1 MILIYWLEAARRARE
16 IAAGASL
23 TVARDNDKN
32 PVVALREI
40 SEETISLTALRES
53 IIKGMQR
60 NFELVER
67 LKAYDPTADEDL
79 LNRAY
84 VFSMKAHGSQ
94 LRESGDPYFS
104 HPIEVAG
111 ILVEMRLDCYSIV
124 TALLHDTVEDTVAT
138 LEEIESLFGNE
149 IARLVNGVTKLSQL
163 ELQSEETKQAEN
175 FRKLVV
181 AMSSD
186 IRVLLVKLADRLHN
200 MRTLHYVIA
209 PEKRRRIARETMEI
223 YVPLAE
229 RMGMQSMKDELEDL
243 AFSVLNAEMHE
254 SIKSRLRF
262 LHESSENTIE
272 TILNDL
278 KRVVQEEG
286 LECNVSGRLKTPYS
300 IWGKMQKKNITFE
313 QLSDIMAFRLVVNTV
328 AECYQALGIMH
339 SRYHLVPGRFKDY
352 ISTPKANN
360 YRSLHTGL
368 IGPLNHRIEIQIR
381 TKEMHQTSEL
391 GVAAHWQYKKN
402 APVHEGKQYAWLR
415 SLLEILEQA
424 SGPEE
429 FLEHTKLEM
438 FKDQVFCFTPKG
450 ELIPL
455 PRGGTPIDFAYA
467 IHSDI
472 GDRTVGAKINGRQMP
487 LRTQLQ
493 NGDQVKQGLVFEG
506 LYASSNEINLSPTTS
521 KNAVCIKGLIP
532 GMAVH
537 YAGCCHPL
545 PGDKIIGVI
554 TTGKGV
560 TIHTHDCEG
569 VSTTIDP
576 ERVLDLSWQEDID
589 NMSRHLQ
596 GNIVNLKIT
605 NRTSEFWDLFVDV
618 EVKNV
623 NHLQDI
629 QAALRNVPIINY
641 HVQPGKGGAYM
652 QVELKNLVDGG
663 NDLVFMDQATFE
675 QITLSKD
682 FVGDA
687 AAFLQDG
694 MIVDVSS
701 YEGKPLSVKLPD
713 TVVLTIQEAE
723 PVVKGQTASSSYKPA
738 ILENGLR
745 VMVPPH
751 IESGMRIVVNT
762 DDATYVERAKD

>member
-1 MILIYWLEAARRARE
+1 MIR
-16 IAAGASL
+16 
-23 TVARDNDKN
+23 
-32 PVVALREI
+32 
-40 SEETISLTALRES
+40 
-53 IIKGMQR
+53 Q
-60 NFELVER
+60 FELVER

-79 LNRAY
+79 LNKAY

-111 ILVEMRLDCYSIV
+111 ILVDMKLDCYSIV

-138 LEEIESLFGNE
+138 LEEIQDLFGNE
-149 IARLVNGVTKLSQL
+149 IAHLVNGVTKLSQL

-209 PEKRRRIARETMEI
+209 PAKRRRIARETMEI

-243 AFSVLNAEMHE
+243 AFSVLNPEMYE

-262 LHESSENTIE
+262 LHESSENTID

-278 KRVVQEEG
+278 RRVIEKGG

-313 QLSDIMAFRLVVNTV
+313 QLSDIMAFRLVVETL

-339 SRYHLVPGRFKDY
+339 SHYHLVPGRFKDY

-360 YRSLHTGL
+360 YQSLHTGL

-402 APVHEGKQYAWLR
+402 APAHEGKQYAWLR

-438 FKDQVFCFTPKG
+438 FQDQVFCFTPKG

-455 PRGGTPIDFAYA
+455 PRGATPIDFAYA

-493 NGDQVKQGLVFEG
+493 NGDQVEIITVKNQCPSPTWERFVVTGKARARIRRFIRSQQREQFSELGKSLLQKACIKEG
-506 LYASSNEINLSPTTS
+506 LAYSEKTFSNAVKHFQYTLIDDLFAAIGEGIHSAKEVVAVACPEKQSTENLQEKKNKKVTENPENFVSTKAASTAKT
-521 KNAVCIKGLIP
+521 AVCIKGLIP

-554 TTGKGV
+554 TTGRGV
-560 TIHTHDCEG
+560 TIHAHDCEG
-569 VSTTIDP
+569 VSTAIDP
-576 ERVLDLSWQEDID
+576 ERVLDLSWQEEID
-589 NMSRHLQ
+589 DVSRHVGRLKVIFLNKAGSLASMTTTISKLQ

-623 NHLQDI
+623 SHINNI
-629 QAALRNVPIINY
+629 QAALRNIPIINY
-641 HVQPGKGGAYM
+641 VA
-652 QVELKNLVDGG
+652 
-663 NDLVFMDQATFE
+663 
-675 QITLSKD
+675 
-682 FVGDA
+682 
-687 AAFLQDG
+687 
-694 MIVDVSS
+694 
-701 YEGKPLSVKLPD
+701 
-713 TVVLTIQEAE
+713 
-723 PVVKGQTASSSYKPA
+723 
-738 ILENGLR
+738 
-745 VMVPPH
+745 
-751 IESGMRIVVNT
+751 RI
-762 DDATYVERAKD
+762 